1 MKRRILALL
10 LALVCVCGVL
20 PMGVS
25 AAEWPFK
32 DVKTTDSYYEAVKYV
47 YENGLFLGTSATEF
61 SPDVTMTRS
70 MFVTVLGR
78 LDGVGT
84 DYATTTKFSD
94 AKTNEWYTPYVAWAS
109 DKGIVNGYDTG
120 AFGVTDTINVEQAA
134 AILAR
139 YYNFKKLPAAEKADP
154 SKFQDSDKVSSWAKD
169 DLLWSVGAG
178 IYNAKGSL
186 KPQADAQRSLVATM
200 VHNLAEIIKKAAS
213 AGTETEAPLAPPPS
227 NDGEWDQNVT
237 YVAQSVLYDFN
248 GFEDEEYFNSDHSWL
263 LMKGGMQYVEGLF
276 RIKNK
281 TMQINAYHNMGWG
294 AGFRFWNKKWTDF
307 DYFDVNFTLM
317 LDDNL
322 GDETFTIGIPLQDAT
337 EANGE
342 HVNNNGSVV
351 FRVQYDSITNMDN
364 EEIGVINADGK
375 PHDFKIRLIKG
386 SQTYEV
392 YMDGKLLSKD
402 NWHLKEVEMVTGVRM
417 MVVNG
422 TSEESYLSF
431 DNFVIYRV
439 FKK

>member
-1 MKRRILALL
+1 MKKRLMALL

-94 AKTNEWYTPYVAWAS
+94 AKKNEWYTAYVAWAS

-120 AFGVTDTINVEQAA
+120 AFGVNDTINVEQAA

-154 SKFQDSDKVSSWAKD
+154 SKFQDSDKISSWAKN
-169 DLLWSVGAG
+169 DLLWAVGAG

-200 VHNLAEIIKKAAS
+200 VHNLAEIIKKANS
-213 AGTETEAPLAPPPS
+213 TSSENEPPLAPPPS

-248 GFEDEEYFNSDHSWL
+248 GFANEDTYNADHEWL
-263 LMKGGMQYVEGLF
+263 LMKGGMQYVEGLMQ
-276 RIKNK
+276 IKDK
-281 TMQINAYHNMGWG
+281 ELRINAYHAYGWG
-294 AGFRFWNKKWTDF
+294 AGFRFWNKKWKDF
-307 DYFDVNFTLM
+307 DYFDINFTLK
-317 LDDNL
+317 LDDNQ
-322 GDETFTIGIPLQDAT
+322 GDQIFRLCAPLQDAT

-342 HVNNNGSVV
+342 HVNSAGSVV
-351 FRVQYDSITNMDN
+351 FSLQYDSITNMDG
-364 EEIGVINADGK
+364 EEIGVIKADGK
-375 PHDFKIRLIKG
+375 PHDFKVRLIKG

-392 YMDGKLLSKD
+392 YMDGKLLSKE
-402 NWHLKEVEMVTGVRM
+402 NWHLKEVEMVTGIRVF
-417 MVVNG
+417 VQSN
-422 TSEESYLSF
+422 EQESYITL
-431 DNFVIYRV
+431 DNFVLYRV